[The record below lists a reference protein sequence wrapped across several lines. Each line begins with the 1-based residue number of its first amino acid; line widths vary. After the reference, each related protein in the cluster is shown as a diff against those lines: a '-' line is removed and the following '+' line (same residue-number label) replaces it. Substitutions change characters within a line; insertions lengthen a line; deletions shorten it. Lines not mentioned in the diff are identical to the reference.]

1 MDSDSRDKGPG
12 GRAGNVI
19 LLRDGTDVMTE
30 NENEGGMF
38 DQSLDEDKDLESQ
51 VQKGQG
57 KREETPGP
65 STAKTQ
71 EGANGHSNGSNKTK
85 EAEAG
90 TGSGETVE
98 EPKMKAASDSV

>member
-1 MDSDSRDKGPG
+1 MDSDSRDRGPG

-19 LLRDGTDVMTE
+19 LLRDGPDATTE

-38 DQSLDEDKDLESQ
+38 DQSSDEEKDLESQ

-65 STAKTQ
+65 STGKTQ
-71 EGANGHSNGSNKTK
+71 EGTNSHSNGKK
-85 EAEAG
+85 AEGANAG